1 MKIYVK
7 SLAGTGDKD
16 YMKPPK
22 RVSLW
27 KKIISIFALTSTI
40 PIVILCLFMI
50 YTTTDILKK
59 NTDSLMRNNIK
70 QLNDNLNIQINA
82 YEDVLYQLYTG
93 DEIVEW
99 VDKLNAEEDMPVTIS
114 QLRRYLRGI
123 LNSKDYIRSI
133 TIITESGLEVT
144 YDCIAT
150 TTYANSWI
158 ENFSYST
165 EELYE
170 EISSDNKLHV
180 FPTEYGNTF
189 ANKDHYLFHM
199 ANRIIDYRD
208 LDKQMGIVIVSLD
221 EELLEN
227 ILKSSYGNIG
237 ANILLDKNGRVISCN
252 NKEKIGT
259 VLFNKNSTE
268 EEKKSSF
275 ISFVGDLLQINKKYI
290 SVYSYLNEEL
300 QWELVSAV
308 NQSVYMKE
316 IKHNAHIIVFVGLL
330 LLFVTILLL
339 WELSRQLI
347 NSINTVVSSMRVAG
361 AGDLSTRIEISEK
374 MPLEIESV
382 ALQFN
387 KTLGKLVCALEK
399 EKEATDKQ
407 RKAEI
412 RALEAQINP
421 HFLYNTLDTIN
432 WMAIDRGEFDISNA
446 IGSLANILRYAI
458 TDSNGTVCI
467 RDEIEWL
474 KKYIYLQ
481 QFRLKNKFVRVI
493 EVAPELLDVKIHKLL
508 LQPFIENAIIHGF
521 NGEQDEYI
529 LEVYI
534 SREKNNLV
542 IIIRDNGS
550 GMSSDLVNRINNG
563 QTIKTEGKNHI
574 GMDNAIMRLNMYCEG
589 QAKVIVTSEINKGT
603 EVKLILPILIWN
615 E

>member
-59 NTDSLMRNNIK
+59 NTDTLMRNNIK

-144 YDCIAT
+144 YGCIAT

-208 LDKQMGIVIVSLD
+208 LDKQIGIVIVSLD

-268 EEKKSSF
+268 VEKKSSF
-275 ISFVGDLLQINKKYI
+275 ISFVGDMLQINKKYI

-316 IKHNAHIIVFVGLL
+316 IKHNAYIIVFVGLL

-374 MPLEIESV
+374 MSLEIENV

-387 KTLGKLVCALEK
+387 ETLGKLVCALEK

-534 SREKNNLV
+534 SREKNYLV

-589 QAKVIVTSEINKGT
+589 QAKVMVTSEINKGT

>member
-521 NGEQDEYI
+521 DGEQDEYI

-589 QAKVIVTSEINKGT
+589 QAKVMVTSEINKGT

>member
-99 VDKLNAEEDMPVTIS
+99 VDKLNAEEDLPVTIS

-589 QAKVIVTSEINKGT
+589 QAKVMVTSEINKGT

>member
-1 MKIYVK
+1 MKLYVK

-316 IKHNAHIIVFVGLL
+316 IKHNAHIIVFVCLL

-589 QAKVIVTSEINKGT
+589 QAKVMVTSEINKGT

>member
-144 YDCIAT
+144 YGCIAT

-446 IGSLANILRYAI
+446 IGSLANILCYAI

-589 QAKVIVTSEINKGT
+589 QAKVMVTSEINKGT

>member
-114 QLRRYLRGI
+114 QVRRYLRGI

-316 IKHNAHIIVFVGLL
+316 IKHNAHIIVFVCLL

-481 QFRLKNKFVRVI
+481 QFRLKNKFVRVS

-589 QAKVIVTSEINKGT
+589 QAKVMVTSEINKGT